1 MRWASAPSGR
11 ETIMCNK
18 EASYYVPRGYDYKE
32 IKTTCGSTAYQN
44 GYVTTVFCDDCLDDH
59 QVQAEHETRLE
70 AADEDNAW
78 LRSAGWGEI

>member
-1 MRWASAPSGR
+1 
-11 ETIMCNK
+11 MCDN

-44 GYVTTVFCDDCLDDH
+44 GHVTTVFCDKCLNDP
-59 QVQAEHETRLE
+59 QVQAEHEARLE

-78 LRSAGWGEI
+78 LRSAGWGEM